1 MYQQLLQAMPPG
13 KLPLNG
19 VSFDVEDDSQ
29 QKVLGNVANLNEKKV
44 KAESTFA
51 YNESEQKK
59 SVYTILSEEDDEDDE
74 NRLYT
79 NDVPKSDDGLD
90 SIAESNTSG
99 RKHEEYESNDEF
111 DAEVSV
117 DEKSSTR
124 ERLFIL
130 LAQAGPVTV
139 SFFLGFAGTFT
150 NLVFASHFISEDGS
164 KSVVFAGVSLANTF
178 ANVSCMSLLIG
189 NFHSIADIFQF
200 DNFLSAQLMPTAT

>member
-1 MYQQLLQAMPPG
+1 MPPG
-13 KLPLNG
+13 KLPLSG
-19 VSFDVEDDSQ
+19 ASFDVEDDSQ

-44 KAESTFA
+44 KAESTSA
-51 YNESEQKK
+51 YNELEQKK

-79 NDVPKSDDGLD
+79 SHVPRGDDGLD
-90 SIAESNTSG
+90 SITESNTSG
-99 RKHEEYESNDEF
+99 RKHEEFESTDEF

-189 NFHSIADIFQF
+189 NSDFHSIADIFLF
-200 DNFLSAQLMPTAT
+200 DNFLSAQLLPTAL

>member
-1 MYQQLLQAMPPG
+1 MPPG
-13 KLPLNG
+13 KLPLSG
-19 VSFDVEDDSQ
+19 ASFDVEDDSQ

-44 KAESTFA
+44 KAESTSA
-51 YNESEQKK
+51 YNELEQKK

-79 NDVPKSDDGLD
+79 NDVPRGDDGLD
-90 SIAESNTSG
+90 SITESNTSG
-99 RKHEEYESNDEF
+99 RKHEEFESTDEF

-189 NFHSIADIFQF
+189 NSDFHSIADIFLF
-200 DNFLSAQLMPTAT
+200 DNFLSAQLLPTAL